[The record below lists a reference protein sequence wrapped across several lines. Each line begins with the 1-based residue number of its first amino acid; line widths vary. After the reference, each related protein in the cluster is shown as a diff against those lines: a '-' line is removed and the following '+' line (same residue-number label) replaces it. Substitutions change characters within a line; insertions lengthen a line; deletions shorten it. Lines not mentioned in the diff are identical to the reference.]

1 METFESETGRRELEN
16 VEENIEQGQVNQGG
30 PVVFKACKLIINDEE
45 QPKGILGNQDINIR
59 WNGKDRLV
67 INNKSVTPDNGY
79 ENIKIKYDSMGG
91 ITVNKQYI
99 KGFEGLKAT
108 GQTILRLPNIKTD
121 ARDDEGCK
129 ACDQCLA
136 DDLNIVGDDGESVAQ
151 STVALINEAKTIGLN
166 VNDNKTKVM
175 ELLPE
180 NNQVGNVVIQG
191 RTFEKVH

>member
-108 GQTILRLPNIKTD
+108 GQTILRLPSN
-121 ARDDEGCK
+121 
-129 ACDQCLA
+129 
-136 DDLNIVGDDGESVAQ
+136 
-151 STVALINEAKTIGLN
+151 
-166 VNDNKTKVM
+166 
-175 ELLPE
+175 
-180 NNQVGNVVIQG
+180 
-191 RTFEKVH
+191 